1 MKSLLQHRF
10 LILIL
15 MSKDKILETLKAI
28 CKHGVYQSPQNNIQT
43 LRSGLKKQRTAAFS
57 SDQLQ
62 DVWTLNETLGKVLD
76 ILKTFKVIPQCLKFH
91 NV

>member
-1 MKSLLQHRF
+1 MTSISDTTINVETQTFANTESNLQTWGISITRQKV
-10 LILIL
+10 
-15 MSKDKILETLKAI
+15 S
-28 CKHGVYQSPQNNIQT
+28 SNIQT
-43 LRSGLKKQRTAAFS
+43 QRSGLKKQGTAAFS
-57 SDQLQ
+57 SDQLR